1 VPLGQVTM
9 REPLYT
15 LEQVTVRRDGRLVLT
30 VERLALGQGRLTALF
45 GPNGAGKSTL
55 LRLLAL
61 YTRPD
66 SGTLTFLGRSW
77 DEVDRATRRQVVFLP
92 QHPFL
97 LDGSVLANVAY
108 GLRIRGVRRHLDR
121 RAAEALAWVGLP
133 EAFLHRSVHTL
144 SGGER
149 QRVALAARLVL
160 RPRVLLLDEPTASV
174 DLESAQHIRRAM
186 LMAGGRWGAT
196 LVVSSHD
203 HNWLRPMAEAQIMLF
218 RGRVMDS
225 GQVNILFGPWR
236 MEDGMACTR
245 WPAGDGCAC
254 PAGKASAV
262 QQWPWW
268 IQRRA
273 WGRRRSGNRTWPD
286 GSRPSGRPGSRTCS
300 NWSWSQERWCSGW
313 CGRRPRCGGAAGF
326 LATGWAC
333 AFSPAAS
340 ASSPEA
346 SAAGRARRC
355 QAAQS
360 LAREPGASL
369 EKGCCLLCA
378 PQVSKKTRSSSAS
391 RGSQPACSSSGRSGK
406 WETNPMH
413 R

>member
-1 VPLGQVTM
+1 M

-245 WPAGDGCAC
+245 LAGGGWLRLPCRQGVSGAAVALVDPKTGLGPA
-254 PAGKASAV
+254 
-262 QQWPWW
+262 
-268 IQRRA
+268 
-273 WGRRRSGNRTWPD
+273 
-286 GSRPSGRPGSRTCS
+286 
-300 NWSWSQERWCSGW
+300 QERE
-313 CGRRPRCGGAAGF
+313 PD
-326 LATGWAC
+326 L
-333 AFSPAAS
+333 
-340 ASSPEA
+340 
-346 SAAGRARRC
+346 AGRITAVR
-355 QAAQS
+355 A
-360 LAREPGASL
+360 AREPDMLELELVAGEMVFRMVRPAAEVRRRGWLPGDRLGLRFFAS
-369 EKGCCLLCA
+369 GIRFVA
-378 PQVSKKTRSSSAS
+378 
-391 RGSQPACSSSGRSGK
+391 
-406 WETNPMH
+406 
-413 R
+413 